1 MQDHNPSCQLGTDR
15 VTCVWSR
22 MPRSLLV
29 PWLPCLL
36 LLCQP
41 GTTASAQTPPATVV
55 DIRVEQEGQ
64 VVSDPLILGLI
75 ETKAGAPLSVADV
88 RESITH
94 LTSLTRFEDVQV
106 FEETGASG
114 VRLRYVLF
122 PIHAVDRL
130 EFRGTLGLPE
140 ADLRHAV
147 TDRFGPAPP
156 AARADEIVRSLQLV
170 YRDRGY
176 LEPRISHRID
186 ITNNPDRASMVIEVD
201 AGPRVLIQ
209 RI

>member
-1 MQDHNPSCQLGTDR
+1 
-15 VTCVWSR
+15 

-156 AARADEIVRSLQLV
+156 AARACSHARPPVSAGRESSEWISTQRRSRSFGAGATFQDS
-170 YRDRGY
+170 R
-176 LEPRISHRID
+176 RIGSLSAKKSRLPPPSI
-186 ITNNPDRASMVIEVD
+186 RACRS
-201 AGPRVLIQ
+201 ARALKSAWRVG
-209 RI
+209 